1 VISSSEVGKRTPGAA
16 FFQVCRASI
25 DIERRNELPDELT
38 TGLLGPD
45 RLCAAC
51 VEGLPGITDAALVA
65 TGTAAAARETVGWR
79 GPDAAA
85 LEELQYVTGE
95 GPGLD
100 ASATGRPV
108 LVCDLGSGTSG
119 CRWPAFA
126 PEARRVG
133 IRALLAVPLL
143 VGSVGVGVLA
153 LYARRPGP
161 LPEATLGSA
170 AMLGRTAAGMLLRLA
185 DTDLGA
191 ASERSG
197 HAVAHQASGVV
208 AARHGID
215 VTAAFGLIRAHAYR
229 SRRPLRRVATD
240 ILANRFDPFPE
251 D

>member
-1 VISSSEVGKRTPGAA
+1 MVGH
-16 FFQVCRASI
+16 Q
-25 DIERRNELPDELT
+25 DIERRNELPDGLT
-38 TGLLGPD
+38 AGLLGPD

-51 VEGLPGITDAALVA
+51 LQELPGVTDAALVA
-65 TGTAAAARETVGWR
+65 TGTVAAARETVGWR

-100 ASATGRPV
+100 ATATGRPV
-108 LVCDLGSGTSG
+108 LVWDLGSGPVG
-119 CRWPAFA
+119 GRWPAFT
-126 PEARRVG
+126 PEAWRVG

-143 VGSVGVGVLA
+143 VSSVGVGVGVLA

-161 LPEATLGSA
+161 LPEATLGTA

-185 DTDLGA
+185 DSDLGA

-208 AARHGID
+208 AARHGIAAG
-215 VTAAFGLIRAHAYR
+215 AAFELIRAHAYR
-229 SRRPLRRVATD
+229 SRRSLRRVATD

-251 D
+251 E